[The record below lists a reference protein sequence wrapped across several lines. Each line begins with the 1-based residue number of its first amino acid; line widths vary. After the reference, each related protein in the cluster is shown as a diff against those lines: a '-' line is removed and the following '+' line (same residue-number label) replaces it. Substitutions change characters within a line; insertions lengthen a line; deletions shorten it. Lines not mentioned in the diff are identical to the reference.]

1 MVTSRQA
8 YRIQKSAEKAAT
20 AKDFASVN
28 AVLEPF
34 DDLKIKWMRSS
45 HYIEF
50 HACDFLRNA
59 SARVQED
66 ILSVVIDKMRGD
78 MDSDYSDETVQYLT
92 SEKFRTDNTKLFRER
107 NRAYL
112 NEEIEC
118 RIAESV
124 DRLGDLIPEGSEG
137 VAILASDKVPNG
149 VLRASVLMRAVLI
162 DGGFIL
168 NAEPRQVDAVLLYSL
183 HFIAQP
189 FRTPLEKRKTHAYEK
204 IAEAGLEAECT
215 SAMNWAREEAQE

>member
-8 YRIQKSAEKAAT
+8 DRIQKSAEKAAT

-34 DDLKIKWMRSS
+34 EDLKIKWMRTSG
-45 HYIEF
+45 YIEF
-50 HACDFLRNA
+50 HACDFIRNA
-59 SARVQED
+59 SAKVQED

-112 NEEIEC
+112 NEEIER

-124 DRLGDLIPEGSEG
+124 DRLGDLIPESSEG
-137 VAILASDKVPNG
+137 VAILASDRTPNG
-149 VLRASVLMRAVLI
+149 VLRASVLMRTVLI
-162 DGGFIL
+162 DGDLIL
-168 NAEPRQVDAVLLYSL
+168 NAEPRQLDAVLLYGL

-189 FRTPLEKRKTHAYEK
+189 YRTPLEERKTRAYEE
-204 IAEAGLEAECT
+204 IAEAGFEDEYFG
-215 SAMNWAREEAQE
+215 AMSWAGRKAQE